1 MSETIDHE
9 RTLSKGAFALE
20 IGVTPGRVSQMI
32 AEGKIGPEAL
42 AGEGR
47 NAKVRVGVA
56 KRQIAARRDP
66 GQALGNGLGTR
77 VGSSPLLPEAG
88 PATPDLASAA
98 SAGVAPPA
106 AAGASQP
113 EIVSE
118 SFDAQYKRE
127 KLAQIQRQNRK
138 AAEEEAERR
147 GRFMES
153 EAARTQMARIAG
165 SLLSSFEGSLQGFA
179 TAVASR
185 FGVPQRDVLH
195 LLRAEFRGF
204 REAEARRHRAQ
215 ADALPE
221 TVDSIVEEE
230 IDA

>member
-9 RTLSKGAFALE
+9 WTLAKGAFALE

-32 AEGKIGPEAL
+32 AEGKIGPNAL
-42 AGEGR
+42 DGEGR
-47 NAKVRVGVA
+47 NAKVRVALA
-56 KRQIAARRDP
+56 KRQIAAQRDP

-77 VGSSPLLPEAG
+77 VDSAPLLPVAG
-88 PATPDLASAA
+88 PELPDASGAPATGAD
-98 SAGVAPPA
+98 AGQPVVPP
-106 AAGASQP
+106 
-113 EIVSE
+113 EN
-118 SFDAQYKRE
+118 FDWQYKRE

-138 AAEEEAERR
+138 ATEEEAERR

-153 EAARTQMARIAG
+153 DAARTQMARIAG

-179 TAVASR
+179 TAVASK
-185 FGVPQRDVLH
+185 FSVPQRDVLH

-204 REAEARRHRAQ
+204 RAAEARRHRAQ
-215 ADALPE
+215 AAALPE

>member
-1 MSETIDHE
+1 VSETIDHE
-9 RTLSKGAFALE
+9 RTLTKGAFALE
-20 IGVTPGRVSQMI
+20 IGVSAGRVSQMI
-32 AEGKIGPEAL
+32 AEGKIGPDAL

-47 NAKVRVGVA
+47 NAKVRVDRA

-77 VGSSPLLPEAG
+77 VDTPQGATAAG
-88 PATPDLASAA
+88 PTLPDPMSTASPVGMTDAGQP
-98 SAGVAPPA
+98 SAP
-106 AAGASQP
+106 
-113 EIVSE
+113 SE

-153 EAARTQMARIAG
+153 EAARTQMARISG

-185 FGVPQRDVLH
+185 FSVPQRDVLH

-215 ADALPE
+215 ADALPQ